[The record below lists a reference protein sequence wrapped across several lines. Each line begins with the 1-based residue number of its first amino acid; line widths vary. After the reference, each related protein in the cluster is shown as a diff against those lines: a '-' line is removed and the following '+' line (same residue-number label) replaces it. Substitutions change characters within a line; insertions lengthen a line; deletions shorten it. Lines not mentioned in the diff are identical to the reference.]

1 MKIEDFNDFC
11 LTVINAYIKEIKD
24 YEKNVNCK
32 CLHECDRAKSN
43 IFKYYQRKRDAIK
56 KNYME
61 KTAVSLDRHKVAAC
75 MVYAILKSRVL
86 RVNEFVPH
94 LPDRLL
100 MANEYLAVYV
110 GINIIEQYRRNDGL
124 KEPNDKLFFPT
135 TYHEVDGQDSVFINN
150 LCKGLYYSRRK
161 INNMDI
167 FAYSNIYFFM
177 EKYTDTVLKQNSAIG
192 EIKNI

>member
-1 MKIEDFNDFC
+1 MKIEDFDDFC

-24 YEKNVNCK
+24 YEKNINCK
-32 CLHECDRAKSN
+32 CLHENLRAKSK

-56 KNYME
+56 RNYME
-61 KTAVSLDRHKVAAC
+61 KTAVSLDRHKIAAC

-86 RVNEFVPH
+86 SVNEFVPH
-94 LPDRLL
+94 LPERLL

-124 KEPNDKLFFPT
+124 QEPNDKLVFPI
-135 TYHEVDGQDSVFINN
+135 TYHEADGQDSAFIDN

-161 INNMDI
+161 IDHMDI

-177 EKYTDTVLKQNSAIG
+177 EKYTDTVLDLDNLR
-192 EIKNI
+192 N